1 MANPTGRG
9 GFRKGKS
16 GNPRGRQMG
25 SRNKATVLVDQLF
38 DEKLFGPDN
47 KAAALIDKAIEM
59 AAVGDTACM
68 RLVFE
73 RIAPARKD
81 RPVYFALPDMKE
93 AKDAVAA
100 SAAIVS
106 AVAVGELTPS
116 EAAELSK
123 VVDSYARTLQTV
135 ELEDRLTKLEK
146 ALERAP

>member
-1 MANPTGRG
+1 MAK
-9 GFRKGKS
+9 FRKGES
-16 GNPRGRQMG
+16 GNPQGRQRG

-38 DEKLFGPDN
+38 DEKLFGDDN
-47 KAAALIDKAIEM
+47 KAAAIIDRAIQM
-59 AAVGDTACM
+59 AEGGDTACM

-81 RPVYFALPDMKE
+81 RPVFFKLPTMAA
-93 AKDAVAA
+93 AKDAVTA

-106 AVAVGELTPS
+106 AVAAGDLTPS

-135 ELEDRLTKLEK
+135 ELEERLTKLEK

>member
-1 MANPTGRG
+1 MAKFGR
-9 GFRKGKS
+9 GKS
-16 GNPRGRQMG
+16 GNPKGRAKG
-25 SRNKATVLVDQLF
+25 SRNRATLLADQLF
-38 DEKLFGPDN
+38 EDKLFSDDN
-47 KAAALIDKAIEM
+47 KAAALIDKAIQM
-59 AAVGDTACM
+59 AESGDTACM

-81 RPVYFALPDMKE
+81 RPVYFALPAMKE
-93 AKDAVAA
+93 GKDAVTA